1 KGMNYS
7 QIIIERI
14 IIVVCLICAI
24 GHPSYRQKQYLLL
37 DSLKHS
43 FDVERYTLK
52 MDSLYRVA
60 SRVELFNIILPEQ
73 EGLVLISVLPP
84 NLNDKGLWTKI
95 NIENI
100 ASDDFIKAADYNKYF
115 KRPFALS
122 LNLEPRIDILIVKK
136 EKDGYY
142 LANFCFT

>member
-1 KGMNYS
+1 MEATKGMNYS
-7 QIIIERI
+7 QIIIKKI
-14 IIVVCLICAI
+14 TIVVCFICAI
-24 GHPSYRQKQYLLL
+24 GHSSYGKKKYLLL

-43 FDVERYTLK
+43 YNVERYTLK

-60 SRVELFNIILPEQ
+60 STVELFNIILPEQ

-100 ASDDFIKAADYNKYF
+100 AVDDFIKPADYTKYF
-115 KRPFALS
+115 EFTLHILNPHTLPFH
-122 LNLEPRIDILIVKK
+122 LNKK
-136 EKDGYY
+136 NIQQHHVLRY
-142 LANFCFT
+142 